1 MRCMASWTAR
11 RTGARDGGTRRGR
24 CVRLRARGIAGAA
37 ILSVA
42 AALHGQSQPPRP
54 ADTPPPFE
62 HWRAQLVEEARRKG
76 FSRRVVAEALG
87 DVRPSQQVIQ
97 ADRAQAGPSQGLD
110 SYLARRL
117 TPELVAHG
125 RTQMRTHRAL
135 LDRIEQWFG
144 VQRRFVV
151 AIWGAETSYGPYT
164 GDVPVFQALATL
176 AWEPRRAEYFR
187 AELFE
192 ALRIVQREH
201 IDVSTMRG
209 SWAGAMGQPQ
219 FMPSSYHK
227 YAYDF
232 DRDGRRD
239 IWGSTADTLA
249 SIANYL
255 RSFGWWNGEQWGR
268 EVMAPRT
275 VRERILKEVPV
286 RTEGC
291 GAIRALTLRRPVEKW
306 AADGLR
312 GIDGSPLPRSRVPA
326 SLVVTT
332 DARAFLV
339 YRNYESILAYNCSHY
354 YALGV
359 ALLADRLQ

>member
-1 MRCMASWTAR
+1 VDGIVDGTSNMRARDFVTRRAR
-11 RTGARDGGTRRGR
+11 R
-24 CVRLRARGIAGAA
+24 VRLQARGIACAM

-42 AALHGQSQPPRP
+42 GALDGQSPPRRP

-62 HWRAQLVEEARRKG
+62 HWRAQLVEEALRKG
-76 FSRRVVAEALG
+76 FSRRVVAQAIG
-87 DVRPSQQVIQ
+87 DVRPSPQVID

-110 SYLARRL
+110 SYLAKRL
-117 TPELVAHG
+117 TPSLVEQG
-125 RTQMRTHRAL
+125 RIQMRTHRAL

-151 AIWGAETSYGPYT
+151 AVWGAETSYGPYT

-187 AELFE
+187 AELFD
-192 ALRIVQREH
+192 ALRIVQREN
-201 IDVSTMRG
+201 IDVPTMRG

-219 FMPSSYHK
+219 FMPSSYLK

-268 EVMAPRT
+268 EVVVPGT
-275 VRERILKEVPV
+275 VRERILKDVPV

-291 GAIRALTLRRPVEKW
+291 GAIRALTIRRPVERW

-312 GIDGSPLPRSRVPA
+312 SMDGSPLPRSRVPA
-326 SLVVTT
+326 SFVVTT
-332 DARAFLV
+332 DARSFLV